1 MEQSPPLAELEEDWD
16 ENDEGEYDEEED
28 GDDDI
33 DAQAEEMARKL
44 NEQLWED
51 MRRAA
56 TTESVSTTPMEIDPV
71 SAIHSNTS
79 DPASTVA
86 PGSSQKEEAVLS
98 TIKAIMA
105 LLNHDSVAHNILAS
119 TALPSTPFGSVLD
132 ALIQTLTTGKVTKP
146 TAIVLSQ
153 TLVGLA
159 GSEALFGSLKGRDA
173 AQAKKEILGK
183 RKREEEPVTIPPPQ
197 VPSKYDIVS
206 EAVQVVTHAL
216 HTSSSINPALITS
229 IQESLRN
236 IFLFCVSAAARPVE
250 PGASASTASLQ
261 EISGLI
267 QVLGVLSGIQFGLN
281 TAHGTGQSADINAMV
296 HPCMVPSCN
305 KTFMQLTNLRTH
317 ENTHHSNQSQP
328 NSASGNVTATYD
340 RPFPCTFPSC
350 SASFL
355 RNHDLKRHTKVA
367 HEHKSFECGG
377 CGKKFSRRDAIKR
390 HKDAS
395 VAKSQLPSLLGR
407 PVILCYEAEVIEIE
421 GEVEDQEG
429 LDDDEALPDIKR
441 ARTVAEEGGEEE
453 GEISEET
460 ISTTQAVIM
469 QLHPL
474 LRAVVAKASG
484 TPLPLIPLTTQT
496 VDSFTPLLPPQT
508 SSSSE
513 QISNPVATAVDNLT
527 SQLESKI
534 VDESS
539 SSSQQ
544 VRRTPELEP
553 DESSSSSQ
561 QVKRTPELEPGV
573 RFSPIVPMT
582 AETIPPS
589 STEDSNII
597 PVTPP
602 ASHTNE
608 VPIVTRY
615 SGLSAQQSLSQPS
628 QPPTSASI
636 IAHAQSQNPI
646 PTTVTDTV
654 GSNSATGESDKIS
667 PSSTIPSTANIPM
680 EPSNVEPNQDANHI
694 PPWSFSSQLVSTF
707 AQSSSLHPQPQ
718 SQLHGISNYQT
729 QLLEQAIANAAH
741 AAQAEADLEEDG
753 DENGDG
759 DGDGDGDANGK
770 DRAELAGASQE
781 ETAVTTSANRDV
793 VGDRQV
799 GGGVDSDADAD
810 GEVDMDLQNE
820 NIS

>member
-56 TTESVSTTPMEIDPV
+56 TTESVSTTPMEIDPA

-146 TAIVLSQ
+146 TAIILSQ

-197 VPSKYDIVS
+197 LPSKYDIVS

-250 PGASASTASLQ
+250 SGASASTASLQ

-305 KTFMQLTNLRTH
+305 KTFMQLTNLRAH
-317 ENTHHSNQSQP
+317 ENTHHFNQSQP
-328 NSASGNVTATYD
+328 NSASSNVTATYD

-355 RNHDLKRHTKVA
+355 RNHDLKRHIKVA

-395 VAKSQLPSLLGR
+395 VAKSQQPSLLGR

-421 GEVEDQEG
+421 GGVEDQDG
-429 LDDDEALPDIKR
+429 LDDDETLPDIKR

-453 GEISEET
+453 EGELSEET

-484 TPLPLIPLTTQT
+484 TPLPLIPFPTQT
-496 VDSFTPLLPPQT
+496 VDPLSPPPPQT
-508 SSSSE
+508 SSSSSE

-534 VDESS
+534 SD
-539 SSSQQ
+539 
-544 VRRTPELEP
+544 
-553 DESSSSSQ
+553 DSSSSSQ

-573 RFSPIVPMT
+573 RFPTIVPMT
-582 AETIPPS
+582 TKISSPS
-589 STEDSNII
+589 CTEDSNII

-602 ASHTNE
+602 ASHTNG
-608 VPIVTRY
+608 VPIVTGY
-615 SGLSAQQSLSQPS
+615 SGLSAQQSSSQPS
-628 QPPTSASI
+628 QPPTLASI

-654 GSNSATGESDKIS
+654 GSNSAITGESNKIS
-667 PSSTIPSTANIPM
+667 PSSTTPSTANIPM

-694 PPWSFSSQLVSTF
+694 PPWSFSSQLASTL

-718 SQLHGISNYQT
+718 PQSQIHGISNYQT

-741 AAQAEADLEEDG
+741 AAQAEANLEEDG
-753 DENGDG
+753 DEN
-759 DGDGDGDANGK
+759 GDGDANGK

>member
-250 PGASASTASLQ
+250 SGASASTASLQ

-508 SSSSE
+508 SS
-513 QISNPVATAVDNLT
+513 N
-527 SQLESKI
+527 
-534 VDESS
+534 
-539 SSSQQ
+539 
-544 VRRTPELEP
+544 
-553 DESSSSSQ
+553 
-561 QVKRTPELEPGV
+561 
-573 RFSPIVPMT
+573 
-582 AETIPPS
+582 
-589 STEDSNII
+589 
-597 PVTPP
+597 
-602 ASHTNE
+602 
-608 VPIVTRY
+608 
-615 SGLSAQQSLSQPS
+615 
-628 QPPTSASI
+628 
-636 IAHAQSQNPI
+636 
-646 PTTVTDTV
+646 
-654 GSNSATGESDKIS
+654 KIS

-759 DGDGDGDANGK
+759 DGDADADANGK